1 MLIETW
7 VFVLIFLVVATFGA
21 VGIAGWTFFSDAY
34 HKQVE
39 ENKQLRDR
47 NKMLEKR
54 IAYRNALDNIKVAD
68 EFYNEVNKN
77 EIDT

>member
-7 VFVLIFLVVATFGA
+7 VFVLIFLVFALFGA
-21 VGIAGWTFFSDAY
+21 IGIAGWTYFSDAY
-34 HKQVE
+34 RKQVE

-54 IAYRNALDNIKVAD
+54 IAYRNALDNVKVAND
-68 EFYNEVNKN
+68 FYDEVNKN

>member
-21 VGIAGWTFFSDAY
+21 VGIAGWTYFSDAY
-34 HKQVE
+34 RKQVE

-54 IAYRNALDNIKVAD
+54 IAYRNALDNIKVAN
-68 EFYNEVNKN
+68 EFYDEVSKN
-77 EIDT
+77 EERA